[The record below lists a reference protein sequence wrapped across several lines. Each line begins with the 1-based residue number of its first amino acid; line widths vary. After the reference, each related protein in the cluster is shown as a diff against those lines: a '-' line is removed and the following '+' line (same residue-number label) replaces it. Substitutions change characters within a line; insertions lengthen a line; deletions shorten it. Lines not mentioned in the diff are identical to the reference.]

1 MPKVC
6 ILLFVALLLCH
17 CFASAQNS
25 PYRITHFSTNDG
37 LPQNSV
43 TNIEFDRWGFCW
55 LGTEM
60 GAVRFDGRHFTT
72 FNSENISG
80 IHSDRL
86 SIAKVDDNGDLYF
99 KNEKLELVGI
109 RQPAP
114 GIAPIAKHITD
125 DNIWLPNK
133 GGKAVSNSQIANRSR
148 ELFRSTGFTNL
159 SSSGL
164 NLGNGGIYFVE
175 RSQLFYFNGKDF
187 KMVDSFPGNAWPAFI
202 AVDDHLLL
210 LFDNHSIIAL
220 KNGVRVEK
228 SVTIKGP
235 LLQDPAL
242 RKGDFLVFYSNG
254 QTYLFAEKKLYG
266 FFMENGQVFS
276 KVLLDNLDIP
286 VPGSLYYH
294 QQQNKLY
301 IGSLVSGLYII
312 SFPGFKVPVTS
323 GESLNEGFYAQSL
336 TPGGELLCNRYL
348 YKMDGSAERLPM
360 NRYIGP
366 SLFVDK
372 HKQVYYGDHPALF
385 RYDLNSKINCRLMAL
400 DSRPASIFCDQ
411 TDSSTI
417 IVGTS
422 LSVGKMKNDSL
433 LLVRKLPGTPMIMSH
448 FQTGRDS
455 FVIATQSGVKWFDFN
470 SGKVYRS
477 VLDSVYIRS
486 VYPESN
492 GRVWIST
499 QGKGF
504 YLYQNDKLHSFP
516 IRSSGGLKTIH
527 AFVDDGR
534 GNFWLTTNDGLFTV
548 KKQSLIDYAAGIQ
561 NDVYY
566 YRFGKDDG
574 LPSNEFNGG
583 CTPAFCWLKDSLL
596 SLPTIAGLA
605 QFYPH
610 RITFTYPDRPVYIN
624 ALLLNNNRLLYEDAM
639 QLELEPDY
647 SRLSLNVAV
656 PYFGN
661 RENLQLLY
669 MIEGLDREWQTVPDD
684 GTIIVNRLQAGN
696 YRIVVKKRNDA
707 GEPSPMLSF
716 TVKPWFY
723 QTWWFYSLLVLLVV
737 AALLLTSYFR
747 EKLLH
752 ERNRR
757 LQEIINRQTQDLSN
771 TVKQLKDSEQALK
784 ESNVMK
790 DNVTTMVLHD
800 LRSPIRFLHTITKQL
815 MKKRDTMAVG
825 ERNELLALL
834 KNSTA
839 SLNDFTEQFFTWAA
853 SQHKD
858 FRISV
863 ESFPIQE
870 LLNEMQDL
878 YADIAMINGNR
889 LIVIPSDAV
898 AKTDR
903 QLLAIIIR
911 NLVDNAN
918 KSTFQGTVTIAV
930 SYAEDKL
937 EISVSD
943 TGKGLDIAAMNSFYE
958 GNAPGNQGNGST
970 IVKTLLE
977 KIGGKLRIGSVK
989 GEGTTFVILLDRYG

>member
-1 MPKVC
+1 MPRFC
-6 ILLFVALLLCH
+6 LLLFVALLLCN
-17 CFASAQNS
+17 CFASAQNAS
-25 PYRITHFSTNDG
+25 YRITHFSTNDG
-37 LPQNSV
+37 LPQNSI

-86 SIAKVDDNGDLYF
+86 SVAKADENGDLYF
-99 KNEKLELVGI
+99 KNEKLELVSI

-114 GIAPIAKHITD
+114 GIAPVAKHISD

-133 GGKAVSNSQIANRSR
+133 GGKAVSNIQIANRSR

-164 NLGNGGIYFVE
+164 NLGEGGIYFVE

-187 KMVDSFPGNAWPAFI
+187 KMVDSFPGNAWPGFI
-202 AVDDHLLL
+202 AVDDYLLL

-228 SVTIKGP
+228 PVTIKGP
-235 LLQDPAL
+235 LLQDAAL
-242 RKGDFLVFYSNG
+242 RKGDFQVFYSNG
-254 QTYLFAEKKLYG
+254 QTYLFAEKRLYG
-266 FFMENGQVFS
+266 FFSENGQVFS

-286 VPGSLYYH
+286 VPGSIYYH

-312 SFPGFKVPVTS
+312 SFPEFQIPVTS
-323 GESLNEGFYAQSL
+323 AESLNEGFYAQSL
-336 TPGGELLCNRYL
+336 TPTGELLCNRFL
-348 YKMDGSAERLPM
+348 YKKDGSAERLPM

-372 HKQVYYGDHPALF
+372 NKQVYYGDHPALF
-385 RYDLNSKINCRLMAL
+385 RYDLNSRINCRLMTL

-411 TDSSTI
+411 SDSSTI

-422 LSVGKMKNDSL
+422 LSVGKMRNDSL
-433 LLVRKLPGTPMIMSH
+433 LLVQKLPGTPMIMSH
-448 FQTGRDS
+448 FQTGKDS
-455 FVIATQSGVKWFDFN
+455 FIIATQSGVKWFDFN

-486 VYPESN
+486 VYPEQN

-504 YLYQNDKLHSFP
+504 YLYEKERLYPFP
-516 IRSSGGLKTIH
+516 IHGSGLKTIH

-548 KKQSLIDYAAGIQ
+548 KKQSLLDYAAGIQ
-561 NDVYY
+561 KDVYY

-583 CTPAFCWLKDSLL
+583 CTPAYCWLKDSLL
-596 SLPTIAGLA
+596 SLPTIAGLV

-610 RITFTYPDRPVYIN
+610 RIALHFPDKPICISSVM
-624 ALLLNNNRLLYEDAM
+624 LNNKPLYGGAI
-639 QLELEPDY
+639 QLNLKPDY
-647 SRLSLNVAV
+647 SRLSLKVTA

-669 MIEGLDREWQTVPDD
+669 MIEGLDREWQAVPAD
-684 GTIIVNRLQAGN
+684 GTIIVNRLQAGS
-696 YRIVVKKRNDA
+696 YSIVVKKRNDA
-707 GEPSPMLSF
+707 GEPIPILGF

-723 QTWWFYSLLVLLVV
+723 QTWWFYSLLAASVV
-737 AALLLTSYFR
+737 AALMLTSYFR
-747 EKLLH
+747 GKLLQ
-752 ERNRR
+752 ERNCR
-757 LQEIINRQTQDLSN
+757 LQAIIERQTRDLSN
-771 TVKQLKDSEQALK
+771 TVQQLRASEQALK
-784 ESNVMK
+784 ESNGMK
-790 DNVTTMVLHD
+790 DRVTTMVLHD
-800 LRSPIRFLHTITKQL
+800 LRSPIRFLHTITNQL
-815 MKKRDTMAVG
+815 MKKRDTMAVE
-825 ERNELLALL
+825 ERNELFALL
-834 KNSTA
+834 KNSTG

-863 ESFPIQE
+863 EAFPIQE
-870 LLNEMQDL
+870 LLDELEDL
-878 YADIAMINGNR
+878 YADMALINENH
-889 LIVIPSDAV
+889 LNVMPSDAV
-898 AKTDR
+898 ANTDR
-903 QLLAIIIR
+903 QILAIIIR

-918 KSTFQGTVTIAV
+918 KSTFQGTISIVV
-930 SYAEDKL
+930 SHAGDTL

-943 TGKGLDIAAMNSFYE
+943 TGKGLDAAAVSNFYQ

-977 KIGGKLRIGSVK
+977 KIGGRLRIESIK
-989 GEGTTFVILLDRYG
+989 GKGTTFVILLDRCD